1 MQHLINLFGGLWIQN
16 MVLCLM
22 ISGFLALC
30 VYIAGTIINKVAL
43 SKIAQGQAV
52 TWPYKPLALSLHIAG
67 IVVLV
72 FVSVALGLLGA
83 YEPFF
88 NLF

>member
-1 MQHLINLFGGLWIQN
+1 MQQLITLFFAFGLQN
-16 MVLCLM
+16 VILFLMV
-22 ISGFLALC
+22 SGILGFC

-52 TWPYKPLALSLHIAG
+52 TWPYKPLALSFHVAG
-67 IVVLV
+67 IIMLLL
-72 FVSVALGLLGA
+72 VSVALWICGA

-88 NLF
+88 DLF